1 MTITVKHKFVS
12 TIPDSA
18 DTGLVRP
25 TNWNDDHDLS
35 GLGTMAEQDADAVAI
50 TGGTIDGTDIGQT
63 DPAAGKFTGVESTG
77 DVDAEGNVSA
87 QGDVAADG
95 KVTGGTGV
103 EATTGDVTAPDG
115 KVTAKD
121 DIETTDGQFVG
132 DGGGLTGEAPNLTA
146 GKAKTVEGLVYND
159 TANDIPAGSVVYL
172 KPSATH
178 ISVDLAEA
186 TDYDKSQ
193 VFAITL
199 DLILKNGGSGYVCA
213 YGYLEGFDT
222 SSYSYGQLLYLDP
235 ANPGELTDLQPQSP
249 NYIVTVANVWEVGAA
264 GTLFVNPNNASIDDN
279 FFIGL
284 LKIAH
289 GGTNSEATPTQG
301 GVAYGDGTKY
311 VFTNVGTTGQLLQST
326 GLTAPIWVDPSSA
339 AVTRFSA
346 GTTGFTPDTLT
357 GGDVTLAGTL
367 KTTNGGTGLSTYTG
381 GDMVYWESGTAFT
394 KLPIGSANQMLI
406 STGTAPDWDD
416 VSNQAVTGISGGT
429 TGLTATNGSGG
440 SKGAVTL
447 DGALTP
453 AHGGTGST
461 STPTSGGVAY
471 GNPTGGTGGTPA
483 LSTTPAGTPGQI
495 LQSNGAGA
503 PSWVNSSSITA
514 LTIVNDTTTNSLF
527 YPTFTDATG
536 GTVSQLDVSSPKYTY
551 NPLLGEI
558 QSTDYKGDFVDYRT
572 SPTATVTGAVGRTW
586 WDSTGT
592 LNIGMGGGNITQQVG
607 EELFVYGKASAAIT
621 DSPLQIVYHT
631 GTVGASGVITF
642 APTIAG
648 ITDENAII
656 GVATENIANNGFGR
670 VTAFGV
676 VHNITTN
683 GAAFGETWADDDV
696 IWYNPVTG
704 NPTKVKPS
712 APNIKFQIG
721 NVIKAGA
728 GGSGSFQ
735 VNLVQGTALGGTD
748 SNVQITSVANKDL
761 LVYDS
766 ALGYW
771 KNAQPSTI
779 GVSSFSAGTTGF
791 TPSTAST
798 GAVTLSGT
806 LGTANGGTN
815 NTATPTAGTVATGDG
830 TKITYT
836 AAGTSGQILNSNGSG
851 TPTWIDTSSITA
863 GKATNLAGGSA
874 GVVPYQSAT
883 DTTAFTSVGTAG
895 QVLKSNGTSAPTWV
909 NPSSLNAS
917 ISITDDTTTNS
928 TFYPTFTSATSGTIT
943 GENVSSTKFSYNPS
957 AGSITTYGDAFFNG
971 MRVGHGAA
979 NITSNSVVGADSL
992 SVATTGANNTAMGYQ
1007 SLKNVTTGSN
1017 LTAFGYQAGFSATT
1031 AEEFNVF
1038 GYLAGYSN
1046 TTGHGLTAVGYAAGY
1061 ANTTGYYNSYIGSH
1075 TGQNNVGEYNTVVG
1089 GLSFY
1094 STTAAN
1100 YNTLVG
1106 AYVAA
1111 FNTIGS
1117 SNTALG
1123 YHSLYVST
1131 GSGNVAL
1138 GAYAGNYE
1146 TGSNAFYVNNQDR
1159 TNTAGDKASSLMYGT
1174 FNATAS
1180 SQTLQ
1185 INAAT
1190 TVSYQLRINST
1201 LSLNGSTGTSGY
1213 VLTSNGASAPTWSAL
1228 PATGV
1233 TISDDTTTNSNLYPL
1248 FTTATSGSVTTQYV
1262 SSTKYKYNPSLGTLS
1277 APQVAATNGLMVNSN
1292 TVSASYSIPSGSSA
1306 MSAGPM
1312 TVASGQ
1318 TVTVASGSRWV
1329 VL

>member
-1 MTITVKHKFVS
+1 MAITVKHKFVS
-12 TIPDSA
+12 TIPDAA
-18 DTGLVRP
+18 DTSIVRP
-25 TNWNDDHDLS
+25 TNWNDDHDLT

-77 DVDAEGNVSA
+77 DVAAEGDVNA

-121 DIETTDGQFVG
+121 DIETTDGEFKG

-159 TANDIPAGSVVYL
+159 TAVDIPAGSVVYL

-178 ISVDLAEA
+178 ISVGLAEA
-186 TDYDKSQ
+186 QTYDKSQ

-235 ANPGELTDLQPQSP
+235 ANAGELTDLQPQSP
-249 NYIVTVANVWEVGAA
+249 NYIVTVANVWEVNAA

-289 GGTNSEATPTQG
+289 GGTNSQSSPTQG

-311 VFTNVGTTGQLLQST
+311 VFTNVGTSGQLLQST
-326 GLTAPIWVDPSSA
+326 GLTAPVWVDPSSTS
-339 AVTRFSA
+339 VTRFSG
-346 GTTGFTPDTLT
+346 GTTGLTPSTLT

-367 KTTNGGTGLSTYTG
+367 ITTNGGTGLSTYTA
-381 GDMVYWESGTAFT
+381 GDMTYYASGTAYS
-394 KLPIGSANQMLI
+394 KLGIGSNGYMMV
-406 STGTAPDWDD
+406 STGSAPSWDS
-416 VSNQAVTGISGGT
+416 VANHAVTGISGGT

-440 SKGAVTL
+440 GTGAVSLGGTL
-447 DGALTP
+447 SP
-453 AHGGTGST
+453 ANGGTGST

-483 LSTTPAGTPGQI
+483 LSTTPAGTAGQI

-503 PSWVNSSSITA
+503 PSWVNASSTTA

-527 YPTFTDATG
+527 YPTYTNATS

-572 SPTATVTGAVGRTW
+572 SPTATVTSAVGRTW

-607 EELFVYGKASAAIT
+607 EELFVYGKASAAIN

-642 APTIAG
+642 APTVAG
-648 ITDENAII
+648 ITDENAIV
-656 GVATENIANNGFGR
+656 GVATEPIANNGFGR
-670 VTAFGV
+670 VTYFGV
-676 VHNITTN
+676 VRGINTT
-683 GAAFGETWADDDV
+683 GSAYGETWADDDV

-712 APNIKFQIG
+712 APNIKFQVG
-721 NVIKAGA
+721 LVIKAGS

-735 VNLVQGTALGGTD
+735 VLLVPGTALGGTD
-748 SNVQITSVANKDL
+748 SNVKITSVANQDL
-761 LVYDS
+761 LQYDS
-766 ALGYW
+766 TAQYW
-771 KNAQPSTI
+771 KNVSPST
-779 GVSSFSAGTTGF
+779 
-791 TPSTAST
+791 
-798 GAVTLSGT
+798 LS
-806 LGTANGGTN
+806 
-815 NTATPTAGTVATGDG
+815 V
-830 TKITYT
+830 
-836 AAGTSGQILNSNGSG
+836 
-851 TPTWIDTSSITA
+851 
-863 GKATNLAGGSA
+863 GKASNLAGGSA
-874 GVVPYQSAT
+874 GVVPYQSGA
-883 DTTAFTSVGTAG
+883 DTTAFTAVGTSG

-909 NPSSLNAS
+909 NPSTLGAS
-917 ISITDDTTTNS
+917 ITVTDDTTTNS

-943 GENVSSTKFSYNPS
+943 GETVSSTKFSYNPS
-957 AGSITTYGDAFFNG
+957 TGSITTFGDAFFNG

-979 NITSNSVVGADSL
+979 NVTSNSVVGADSL
-992 SVATTGANNTAMGYQ
+992 SVASGGANNTAMGYQ
-1007 SLKNVTTGSN
+1007 SLKNVTSGSN
-1017 LTAFGYQAGFSATT
+1017 LTAFGYQAGYTT
-1031 AEEFNVF
+1031 QDAAEFNVF
-1038 GYLAGYSN
+1038 GYQAGYSN
-1046 TTGHGLTAVGYAAGY
+1046 TSGHGLTAVGYQAGY
-1061 ANTTGYYNSYIGSH
+1061 ANTTGWYNSYLGSH
-1075 TGQNNVGEYNTVVG
+1075 SGAANVGEYNTVVG
-1089 GLSFY
+1089 GRALFY
-1094 STTAAN
+1094 STTGN
-1100 YNTLVG
+1100 YNTIVG
-1106 AYVAA
+1106 ADAA
-1111 FNTIGS
+1111 LNKASGSTNTGIGYRVLD
-1117 SNTALG
+1117 NTG
-1123 YHSLYVST
+1123 T

-1138 GAYAGNYE
+1138 GAYAGLYE
-1146 TGSNAFYVNNQDR
+1146 TGSDAFYVNNQDR

-1190 TVSYQLRINST
+1190 TVTYQLRINST

-1233 TISDDTTTNSNLYPL
+1233 TVADDTTTNSNLYPL

-1318 TVTVASGSRWV
+1318 TVTVPSGGRWV

>member
-1 MTITVKHKFVS
+1 MTISVKHKFVS
-12 TIPDSA
+12 TIPDSV

-25 TNWNDDHDLS
+25 TNWNDTHDLT
-35 GLGTMAEQDADAVAI
+35 GVGTMAEQNANAVAI
-50 TGGTIDGTDIGQT
+50 TGGAIDATPVGQT
-63 DPAAGKFTGVESTG
+63 TPAAGKFTDVAATG
-77 DVDAEGNVSA
+77 DVAAEGDVTA

-121 DIETTDGQFVG
+121 DIETTDGQFKG
-132 DGGGLTGEAPNLTA
+132 DGAGLTGTAPDLTA

-159 TANDIPAGSVVYL
+159 TTVDIPAGSVVYL
-172 KPSATH
+172 KASATH
-178 ISVDLAEA
+178 ISADLAEA
-186 TDYDKSQ
+186 TTYEKSQ
-193 VFAITL
+193 VFAVAL
-199 DLILKNGGSGYVCA
+199 NLIPKNGGSGYVCA

-222 SSYSYGQLLYLDP
+222 SSYSYGKLLYLDP
-235 ANPGELTDLQPQSP
+235 ANPGKLTDSEPISP
-249 NYIVTVANVWEVGAA
+249 NYIVTVANVWAVGAA

-289 GGTNSEATPTQG
+289 GGTNSSATPTQG

-311 VFTNVGTTGQLLQST
+311 VFTNVGTSGQLLQST
-326 GLTAPIWVDPSSA
+326 GTTAPIWINPSSA
-339 AVTRFSA
+339 SVTRFSG
-346 GTTGFTPDTLT
+346 GTTGLTPSTLT

-367 KTTNGGTGLSTYTG
+367 ITTNGGTGLSTYTA
-381 GDMVYWESGTAFT
+381 GDLVYWASGTAFS
-394 KLPIGSANQMLI
+394 KLAIGSANKMLI
-406 STGTAPDWDD
+406 STGSAPAWDD
-416 VSNQAVTGISGGT
+416 VANQAVTGISGGT
-429 TGLTATNGSGG
+429 TGLTALNGSGG
-440 SKGAVTL
+440 SKGNVSLAGTL
-447 DGALTP
+447 AP
-453 AHGGTGST
+453 ANGGTGSG
-461 STPTSGGVAY
+461 SNPTSGGVAY

-483 LSTTPAGTPGQI
+483 LSTTPAGTAGQI
-495 LQSNGAGA
+495 LQSNGAA
-503 PSWVNSSSITA
+503 SPSWVNSSSVTA
-514 LTIVNDTTTNSLF
+514 LTIVNDIASNSTF
-527 YPTFTDATG
+527 YPTYTSATS
-536 GTVSQLDVSSPKYTY
+536 GTVSLLDVSSPKYTY
-551 NPLLGEI
+551 NPYLGEI
-558 QSTDYKGDFVDYRT
+558 QSTDYKGDFVDFRT
-572 SPTATVTGAVGRTW
+572 SPTATVTSAVGRAW

-642 APTIAG
+642 APTTAG

-656 GVATENIANNGFGR
+656 GVATEPIANNGFGR

-676 VHNITTN
+676 VRGITTN
-683 GAAFGETWADDDV
+683 GTAFGETWADDDV

-721 NVIKAGA
+721 TVIKAGS

-735 VNLVQGTALGGTD
+735 VDLVQGTALGGTD
-748 SNVQITSVANKDL
+748 SNVQLTSVTNQNL
-761 LVYDS
+761 LQYDS
-766 ALGYW
+766 AVGYW
-771 KNAQPSTI
+771 KNISP
-779 GVSSFSAGTTGF
+779 TT
-791 TPSTAST
+791 
-798 GAVTLSGT
+798 L
-806 LGTANGGTN
+806 
-815 NTATPTAGTVATGDG
+815 
-830 TKITYT
+830 
-836 AAGTSGQILNSNGSG
+836 
-851 TPTWIDTSSITA
+851 TA

-883 DTTAFTSVGTAG
+883 DTTAFTAVGTSG
-895 QVLKSNGTSAPTWV
+895 QVLKSNGTTAPTWV
-909 NPSSLNAS
+909 NPSTLGAS
-917 ISITDDTTTNS
+917 ITVTDDTTTNS

-943 GENVSSTKFSYNPS
+943 GETVSSTKFSFNPS
-957 AGSITTYGDAFFNG
+957 TGSLTTYGDAFING

-979 NITSNSVVGADSL
+979 NVTSNSVVGADSL
-992 SVATTGANNTAMGYQ
+992 SIATTGANNTAMGYQ
-1007 SLKNVTTGSN
+1007 SLKSVTTGSN
-1017 LTAFGYQAGFSATT
+1017 LTGFGYQAGYSATT
-1031 AEEFNVF
+1031 AAEFNVF
-1038 GYLAGYSN
+1038 GYQAGYSN
-1046 TTGHGLTAVGYAAGY
+1046 TTGHGLTALGYQAGY
-1061 ANTTGYYNSYIGSH
+1061 ANVTGDYNTYLGSH
-1075 TGQNNVGEYNTVVG
+1075 VGTAATSAYNTIVG
-1089 GLSFY
+1089 GLAFYQNTTGANNTGIGTQCLYQNNGSNNIAIGYYAGYYETTAGNSFY
-1094 STTAAN
+1094 LDSLDRGSLAAGK
-1100 YNTLVG
+1100 TG
-1106 AYVAA
+1106 A
-1111 FNTIGS
+1111 
-1117 SNTALG
+1117 
-1123 YHSLYVST
+1123 
-1131 GSGNVAL
+1131 
-1138 GAYAGNYE
+1138 
-1146 TGSNAFYVNNQDR
+1146 
-1159 TNTAGDKASSLMYGT
+1159 LMYGT

-1180 SQTLQ
+1180 SQTLT

-1190 TVSYQLRINST
+1190 TVAYQLRINST

-1233 TISDDTTTNSNLYPL
+1233 TVADDTTTNSSLYPL

-1277 APQVAATNGLMVNSN
+1277 APQMAATNGLMVNSN

-1306 MSAGPM
+1306 VSAGPM

>member
-1 MTITVKHKFVS
+1 MAITVKHKFVS
-12 TIPDSA
+12 TIPDAA
-18 DTGLVRP
+18 DTSIVRP
-25 TNWNDDHDLS
+25 TNWNDDHDLT

-77 DVDAEGNVSA
+77 DVAAENDVNA

-121 DIETTDGQFVG
+121 DIETTDGEFKG

-146 GKAKTVEGLVYND
+146 GKAKTIEGLVYND
-159 TANDIPAGSVVYL
+159 TAVDIPAGSVVYL

-186 TDYDKSQ
+186 QDYDKSQ

-235 ANPGELTDLQPQSP
+235 ANAGELTDLQPASP

-284 LKIAH
+284 LKITH
-289 GGTNSEATPTQG
+289 GGTNSQSTPTQG

-326 GLTAPIWVDPSSA
+326 GTTAPIWIDPSSA
-339 AVTRFSA
+339 SVTRFSA
-346 GTTGFTPDTLT
+346 GTTGFTPSTLT

-367 KTTNGGTGLSTYTG
+367 ITTNGGTGLSTYTA
-381 GDMVYWESGTAFT
+381 GDLVYWASGTAFS
-394 KLPIGSANQMLI
+394 KLAIGTANKMLI
-406 STGTAPDWDD
+406 STGTAPAWDD
-416 VSNQAVTGISGGT
+416 VANQAVTGISGGT
-429 TGLTATNGSGG
+429 TGLTATNGTGG
-440 SKGAVTL
+440 SKGNVSLGGTL
-447 DGALTP
+447 AP
-453 AHGGTGST
+453 ANGGTGSG

-483 LSTTPAGTPGQI
+483 LSTTPAGTAGQV
-495 LQSNGAGA
+495 LQSNGASA
-503 PSWVNSSSITA
+503 PSWVNASSTTA
-514 LTIVNDTTTNSLF
+514 LTIVNDIASNSLF
-527 YPTFTDATG
+527 YPTYTSATS
-536 GTVSQLDVSSPKYTY
+536 GTVSLLDVSSPKYTY
-551 NPLLGEI
+551 NPFLGEI

-572 SPTATVTGAVGRTW
+572 SPTATVTSAVGRTW
-586 WDSTGT
+586 WNDTGT
-592 LNIGMGGGNITQQVG
+592 LNIAMGGGNITQQVG
-607 EELFVYGKASAAIT
+607 EEIFVYGKASAAISGNT
-621 DSPLQIVYHT
+621 IAQAVYRT
-631 GTVGASGVITF
+631 GTVGASGVIQF
-642 APTIAG
+642 APTVAG
-648 ITDENAII
+648 ITDGDLIQGI
-656 GVATENIANNGFGR
+656 ATEDIANNGFGR
-670 VTAFGV
+670 ITSFGIV
-676 VHNITTN
+676 RGINTSGSTY
-683 GAAFGETWADDDV
+683 GQTWADGDV
-696 IWYNPVTG
+696 LWYNPVGGGLT
-704 NPTKVKPS
+704 NVKPV
-712 APNIKFQIG
+712 APNIKVSVGTI
-721 NVIKAGA
+721 IKAGS
-728 GGSGSFQ
+728 GGSGSIQ
-735 VNLVQGTALGGTD
+735 VEVNHGSVLGGTD
-748 SNVQITSVANKDL
+748 SNVQLTSVANLDL
-761 LVYDS
+761 LQYDS
-766 ALGYW
+766 TAQYW
-771 KNAQPSTI
+771 KNISP
-779 GVSSFSAGTTGF
+779 TT
-791 TPSTAST
+791 
-798 GAVTLSGT
+798 L
-806 LGTANGGTN
+806 
-815 NTATPTAGTVATGDG
+815 
-830 TKITYT
+830 
-836 AAGTSGQILNSNGSG
+836 
-851 TPTWIDTSSITA
+851 TA
-863 GKATNLAGGSA
+863 GKASNLVGGSA

-883 DTTAFTSVGTAG
+883 DTTAFTAAGTSG

-909 NPSSLNAS
+909 NPSTLGAS
-917 ISITDDTTTNS
+917 ITVTDDTTTNS

-943 GENVSSTKFSYNPS
+943 GETVSSTKFSYNPS
-957 AGSITTYGDAFFNG
+957 TGSITTYGDAFFNG
-971 MRVGHGAA
+971 MRVGHGVG
-979 NITSNSVVGADSL
+979 NVTSNSVVGADSL
-992 SVATTGANNTAMGYQ
+992 SVASGGANNTAMGYQ
-1007 SLKNVTTGSN
+1007 SLKNVTSGSN
-1017 LTAFGYQAGFSATT
+1017 LTAFGYQAGYSATT
-1031 AEEFNVF
+1031 AAEFNVF
-1038 GYLAGYSN
+1038 GYQAGYSN
-1046 TTGHGLTAVGYAAGY
+1046 TDGHGLTALGYQAGY
-1061 ANTTGYYNSYIGSH
+1061 ANVSGWYNSYLGSH
-1075 TGQNNVGEYNTVVG
+1075 SGSANVGEYNTVVG
-1089 GLSFY
+1089 GRALFY
-1094 STTAAN
+1094 ATTGN
-1100 YNTLVG
+1100 YNTIVG
-1106 AYVAA
+1106 ADAA
-1111 FNTIGS
+1111 LNKASGS
-1117 SNTALG
+1117 SNTGLG
-1123 YHSLYVST
+1123 YRVLDNTGT

-1138 GAYAGNYE
+1138 GAYAGLYE
-1146 TGSNAFYVNNQDR
+1146 TGSDAFYVNNQDR

-1190 TVSYQLRINST
+1190 TVTYQLRINST

-1233 TISDDTTTNSNLYPL
+1233 TISDDTTTNSSLYPL

-1277 APQVAATNGLMVNSN
+1277 APQMAATNGLMVNSN

-1306 MSAGPM
+1306 VSAGPM

-1318 TVTVASGSRWV
+1318 TVTVPSGGRWV